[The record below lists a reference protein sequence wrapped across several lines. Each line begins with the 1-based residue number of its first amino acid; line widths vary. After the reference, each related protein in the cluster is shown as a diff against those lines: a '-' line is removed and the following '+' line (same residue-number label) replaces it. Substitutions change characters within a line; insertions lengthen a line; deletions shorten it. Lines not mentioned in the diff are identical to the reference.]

1 MKYSQHLKGALCAL
15 FVPLMVACGG
25 GGGMADLSASNGTI
39 RYALT
44 DAPSCGYDAVN
55 VTVQKVRIHQSS
67 TAAETDGGWSEVIL
81 NPAKR
86 VDLLTLTN
94 GVLSELGQTSLPAGK
109 YTQIRFVLASND
121 STNPLANSVVP
132 TGGTETALKSPSG
145 QQSGIKAN
153 VNVDVASNK
162 TIDLVIDF
170 DACKSIVSA
179 GNSGQYILKPVI
191 NIIPR
196 YLSGVSGSVD
206 ASLVSA
212 TTSVSVQQAGVVVR
226 STSPDSAG
234 KFLLQPV
241 PPGNYTLVLTA
252 AGRSTMV
259 ITGVPVAT
267 ETVTAVNASTAPLTL
282 SLSSSGT
289 LNGTAP
295 LETLVRVLQPL
306 TVGTTIEVTGHFVD
320 NSGHYSYVVPVG
332 APSVAAYAVSPAALA
347 FSSDTAAAAKYTL
360 NASFMGFA
368 DKTVALGVLGSTTTI
383 TSNFT
388 FP

>member
-1 MKYSQHLKGALCAL
+1 
-15 FVPLMVACGG
+15 MV
-25 GGGMADLSASNGTI
+25 
-39 RYALT
+39 
-44 DAPSCGYDAVN
+44 
-55 VTVQKVRIHQSS
+55 
-67 TAAETDGGWSEVIL
+67 L

-86 VDLLTLTN
+86 LDLLTLTN
-94 GVLSELGQTSLPAGK
+94 GVLSELGQTTLPAGK
-109 YTQIRFVLASND
+109 YTQLRFVLARNGED
-121 STNPLANSVVP
+121 GAGPLANSIVP
-132 TGGTETALKSPSG
+132 TGGAETALKTPSG

-179 GNSGQYILKPVI
+179 GNSGQYLLKPVI
-191 NIIPR
+191 NVIPR

-206 ASLVSA
+206 ATLVNA

-226 STSPDSAG
+226 STSPDSTG

-241 PPGNYTLVLTA
+241 PPGNYTLVLNA

-267 ETVTAVNASTAPLTL
+267 ETVTAVNTSTAPLAP
-282 SLSSSGT
+282 SVSMSGT

-306 TVGTTIEVTGHFVD
+306 TVGTTIEVKGRFVD
-320 NSGHYSYVVPVG
+320 NSGNYSYVVPVA
-332 APSVAAYAVSPAALA
+332 APSVAPYAVSPAPLV
-347 FSSDTAAAAKYTL
+347 FSSDTGVAAKYTL
-360 NASFMGFA
+360 NASLTGFA
-368 DKTVALGVLGSTTTI
+368 DKTVLPGVLGSITPI
-383 TSNFT
+383 TSNFM

>member
-15 FVPLMVACGG
+15 SVPLIVACGG
-25 GGGMADLSASNGTI
+25 GTADQTAGNGTI
-39 RYALT
+39 RYAMT

-55 VTVQKVRIHQSS
+55 VTVQKVRIHQSA
-67 TAAETDGGWSEVIL
+67 TAAETDGGWSEVTL

-109 YTQIRFVLASND
+109 YTQIRFVLAAND
-121 STNPLANSVVP
+121 STNPLANSIVP

-170 DACKSIVSA
+170 DACKSIISA
-179 GNSGQYILKPVI
+179 GKSGQYLLKPVL
-191 NIIPR
+191 NVTPR

-212 TTSVSVQQAGVVVR
+212 TTSVSVQQAGVVVK
-226 STSPDSAG
+226 STSPDSTG

-241 PPGNYTLVLTA
+241 PPGNYTLVLTS
-252 AGRSTMV
+252 AGKSTLV
-259 ITGVPVAT
+259 ITSVPVAT
-267 ETVTAVNASTAPLTL
+267 ETVTAVNASTAPLAP
-282 SLSSSGT
+282 SVSASGI

-306 TVGTTIEVTGHFVD
+306 TVGTAIELRGRFVD
-320 NSGHYSYVVPVG
+320 NSGSYSYVVPVG
-332 APSVAAYAVSPAALA
+332 APSVAPYAVVPTPLV
-347 FSSDTAAAAKYTL
+347 FSSDAAVAAKYTL
-360 NASFMGFA
+360 TGSLTGFT
-368 DKTVALGVLGSTTTI
+368 DKTVVLGVLGSTTAI
-383 TSNFT
+383 TSNFM